1 MTSELHL
8 LRPMIP
14 ADIEQVVK
22 IDQQSFSTSWS
33 RVTFLYEINDNP
45 TASMGVVVK
54 PETADG
60 HGDASN
66 GGVPLTLR
74 RLLYSAKPDYTIVAY
89 AGMWIHGREAHI
101 STIASHPD
109 FRRRGY
115 GELMLIGMI
124 GRGIILGADH
134 VVLEVRVSNTNA
146 QNLYR
151 KYEFTAIGFYP
162 RYYHDNQE
170 DALFMVARP
179 LDEGYLLRLRGRAA
193 LLASQVNF
201 KDELSGLCLEQADS
215 NDSKE

>member
-1 MTSELHL
+1 MTGEPHL
-8 LRPMIP
+8 LRPMMP

-22 IDQQSFSTSWS
+22 IDQQSFATSWS

-45 TASMGVVVK
+45 TASMVVVVK
-54 PETADG
+54 PETTDG
-60 HGDASN
+60 TGSS
-66 GGVPLTLR
+66 GVSPLALR

-109 FRRRGY
+109 FRRHGY

-124 GRGIILGADH
+124 GRGIVLGADH
-134 VVLEVRVSNTNA
+134 VVLEVRLSNINA

-179 LDEGYLLRLRGRAA
+179 LDEAYLLRLRGRAA

-201 KDELSGLCLEQADS
+201 KDELSGLCLEQAGS